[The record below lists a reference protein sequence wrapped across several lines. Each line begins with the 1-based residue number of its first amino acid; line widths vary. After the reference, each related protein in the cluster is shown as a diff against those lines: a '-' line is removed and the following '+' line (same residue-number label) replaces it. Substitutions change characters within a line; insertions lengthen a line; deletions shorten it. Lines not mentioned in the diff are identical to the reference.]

1 MASTEAA
8 AIPPASPEPAA
19 VVPPVGQPDLVGQ
32 SSIGR
37 GGSNRPPRAAA
48 AKILTPRP
56 WAAASA
62 VTELGLVR
70 ARPVPLA
77 RPVRDARQP
86 PIEERPGGRMRAWWP
101 LAFLAVAAIVVG
113 LIVLVPGFP
122 PATPGA
128 QIAPRAGAAAP
139 TPQPSRA
146 VPGSSTPKVVAAASE
161 EPTEPPDDR
170 TLPPTGAGQPGRLEM
185 ATQRL
190 AVWEDRFGAVR
201 AEVVVT
207 VRNTGGSP
215 IGVALSTATWTVT
228 DHAGDSVASGRFAHA
243 FPPIVEPGG
252 EAFLIDGVSAAFAE
266 ADELA
271 KLEVEVQGEPVGDED
286 GLVALDVADV
296 HWTSDDDGVV
306 ISGRVENPS
315 ANAVRE
321 AYAAVVLRNDRDE
334 ILAAVYDVAIGP
346 LGPGESRPFDTAYP
360 GTPPVDPDEVAI
372 ADAVA
377 SGKRGTGS
385 NAE

>member
-1 MASTEAA
+1 
-8 AIPPASPEPAA
+8 
-19 VVPPVGQPDLVGQ
+19 
-32 SSIGR
+32 
-37 GGSNRPPRAAA
+37 
-48 AKILTPRP
+48 
-56 WAAASA
+56 
-62 VTELGLVR
+62 
-70 ARPVPLA
+70 
-77 RPVRDARQP
+77 
-86 PIEERPGGRMRAWWP
+86 MRAWWP
-101 LAFLAVAAIVVG
+101 VAFVAAAAILVG
-113 LIVLVPGFP
+113 LIVLAPGFP
-122 PATPGA
+122 PTTPA
-128 QIAPRAGAAAP
+128 AAPRVGAAAP
-139 TPQPSRA
+139 TPQASRA
-146 VPGSSTPKVVAAASE
+146 VPGSSTPKVVAAGSQ
-161 EPTEPPDDR
+161 EPTDPPDDR
-170 TLPPTGAGQPGRLEM
+170 TLPPTGAGESGRLEM

-207 VRNTGGSP
+207 VRNAGGSP
-215 IGVALSTATWTVT
+215 IEVALSTATWTVT
-228 DHAGDSVASGRFAHA
+228 DDAGDSVASGRFAHA

-296 HWTSDDDGVV
+296 QWTSDDDGVV

-377 SGKRGTGS
+377 SGERGTGS
-385 NAE
+385 SAE